1 MYGLRWSSSMVR
13 NLACN
18 TFCKSAPVPA
28 TLGRKRMD
36 QCNSVCPPDCFSG
49 DLALVTGTAVTL
61 Q

>member
-1 MYGLRWSSSMVR
+1 MVR

-36 QCNSVCPPDCFSG
+36 QVQFGATVGALQGDPPW
-49 DLALVTGTAVTL
+49 
-61 Q
+61 